1 MTSVIRIVAAI
12 LVLLLLFAV
21 AVALLMRTP
30 GTSYAGELPELTD
43 AQGELAERL
52 RGHVEVLAGEYPDRN
67 YSNPEQYR
75 AAEAYIA
82 DQLEGY
88 GYDVS
93 FEDVPDAEGAR
104 NVIAERSGNSAPDEV
119 VVVGAHYDSAPST
132 PGADDNASGVAGALE
147 LARRFAKRGND
158 RTIRFVLFANEE
170 PPWFR
175 SDSMGSRIHAQ
186 QAAER
191 GDDIVIMFALEMLGY
206 YADESGSQ
214 NYPPGLEYFYP
225 DTGDFIAFVTSTGY
239 RSQLRRTVSTWRKNV
254 PFPSE
259 GLSAPR
265 QVQGVDFSD
274 HAEFWAADYPAL
286 MVTDTAFMR
295 NPHYHQQSDTP
306 ETLDYDRFARV
317 VDGLEPV
324 VADWATSD

>member
-1 MTSVIRIVAAI
+1 
-12 LVLLLLFAV
+12 
-21 AVALLMRTP
+21 
-30 GTSYAGELPELTD
+30 
-43 AQGELAERL
+43 
-52 RGHVEVLAGEYPDRN
+52 
-67 YSNPEQYR
+67 
-75 AAEAYIA
+75 
-82 DQLEGY
+82 
-88 GYDVS
+88 
-93 FEDVPDAEGAR
+93 
-104 NVIAERSGNSAPDEV
+104 VIAERSGNSAPDEV

-147 LARRFAKRGND
+147 LARRFAKRDTD

-175 SDSMGSRIHAQ
+175 SDSMGSRIHAR

-295 NPHYHQQSDTP
+295 NPHYHQPSDTP
-306 ETLDYDRFARV
+306 DTLDYDRFARV